1 MSAQLASIDWVSA
14 SGLLMVAAL
23 FALIIF
29 LRVKIKLGFTTTTVI
44 CLGLGLGVGFLFAGH
59 VDWIRPLGTIYLSVL
74 TCIVAPLI
82 IVSILSSVTSLG
94 SVLQLRG
101 IGLRS
106 VFWLLLSTL
115 VAIVLAIAL
124 GLVFGLGAG
133 ATIDAEGFNT
143 SVYEQTIV
151 PIATVITDLF
161 PSNIV
166 NDVGQGRIIPI
177 ILFSGLIAVSYVL
190 VAQRN
195 REKVEP
201 FKKLVEATRE
211 IIFKAVGFIIELTP
225 YAVIAL
231 TATSIG
237 TKFDNPNILLS
248 LLVMLGVSFLAFI
261 IDIWLVGGVFVR
273 VFADL
278 PPVAFFR
285 KIVPAQVVAFST
297 QSSAGT
303 LPVSTRI
310 LREEIGVS
318 GEVAGFTTPL
328 GTTIGMPGC
337 AGIWPIL
344 TAIYGINALGIAY
357 GPVDYALLGLVCLLV
372 SLGTAGVPGTA
383 TITTTSVL
391 AAVGLPLEIL
401 AITIP
406 IAAIADTGRTANNV
420 TAAMIAAAIVS
431 RQEGSLDE
439 AVFASSSSKSDD
451 VLESAGVPAHAAVAT
466 ATAGATASSVAS
478 AASTSTTPDFVVPIG
493 SCSIK

>member
-1 MSAQLASIDWVSA
+1 MQEQLTQIDLIAA
-14 SGLLMVAAL
+14 SGLVVVLAL
-23 FALIIF
+23 FAGILF
-29 LRVKIKLGFTTTTVI
+29 LRQRLKLGFTTTTVI
-44 CLGLGLGVGFLFAGH
+44 ALALGLGVGFLYAGH
-59 VDWIRPLGTIYLSVL
+59 VEWIRPLGTIYLSVL

-94 SVLQLRG
+94 SVVQLRG

-106 VFWLLLSTL
+106 VFWLLLSTFI
-115 VAIVLAIAL
+115 AILLALAL
-124 GLVFGLGAG
+124 GLIFNLGAG
-133 ATIDAEGFNT
+133 ASIDASGFDT
-143 SVYEQTIV
+143 SHYEQTLV
-151 PIATVITDLF
+151 PLATVITDLF

-166 NDVGQGRIIPI
+166 NDIGQGKIIPI
-177 ILFSGLIAVSYVL
+177 ILFTGLIAVSYVL
-190 VAQRN
+190 VANNSRES
-195 REKVEP
+195 REKVAP
-201 FKKLVEATRE
+201 FKRLVEATRE
-211 IIFKAVGFIIELTP
+211 IVFKAVGFVIELTP
-225 YAVIAL
+225 YAVVAL

-237 TKFDNPNILLS
+237 TKFESPDILLS

-261 IDIWLVGGVFVR
+261 IDIWLVGGVLVR

-278 PPVAFFR
+278 SPVRFFR
-285 KIVPAQVVAFST
+285 KIIPAQVVAFST

-310 LREEIGVS
+310 LQKELGVS
-318 GEVAGFTTPL
+318 PEVANFTTPL

-337 AGIWPIL
+337 AAIWPIL
-344 TAIYGINALGIAY
+344 TAIYGINALGLSY
-357 GPVDYALLGLVCLLV
+357 GVSDYVILGLVCLLV

-420 TAAMIAAAIVS
+420 SAAMIAAAIVA
-431 RQEGSLDE
+431 RQERDLNDE
-439 AVFASSSSKSDD
+439 VFA
-451 VLESAGVPAHAAVAT
+451 AHDQAQAQ
-466 ATAGATASSVAS
+466 ASPEELP
-478 AASTSTTPDFVVPIG
+478 PDEFVVPIG